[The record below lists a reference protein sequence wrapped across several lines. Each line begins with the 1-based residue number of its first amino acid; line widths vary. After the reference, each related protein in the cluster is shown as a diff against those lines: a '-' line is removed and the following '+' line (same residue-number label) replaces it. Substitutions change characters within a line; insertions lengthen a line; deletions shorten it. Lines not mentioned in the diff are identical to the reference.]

1 MMLHKFTIDYTRH
14 PRSAEPAGTFR
25 TDDPI
30 EAEDYLMQLL
40 LARSRIL
47 SIKHEGAEMSQAQ
60 FDRMLKVAGERL
72 LAEVLRHAL
81 DIDAAELRHRFHLA
95 A

>member
-1 MMLHKFTIDYTRH
+1 MLHKFTIDYARH
-14 PRSAEPAGTFR
+14 ARSQEPAGTLR

-47 SIKHEGAEMSQAQ
+47 SIKHEGVDLPQAQ
-60 FDRMLKVAGERL
+60 FDRMLKVAAERL
-72 LAEVLRHAL
+72 IAESLGHAL
-81 DIDAAELRHRFHLA
+81 DIDVAEVRHRFHLTA
-95 A
+95 